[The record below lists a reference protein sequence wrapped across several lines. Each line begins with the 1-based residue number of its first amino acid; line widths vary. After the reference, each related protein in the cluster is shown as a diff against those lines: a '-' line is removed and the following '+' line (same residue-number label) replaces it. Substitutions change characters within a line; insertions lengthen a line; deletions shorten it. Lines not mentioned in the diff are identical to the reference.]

1 MVATKGAGQEAAAT
15 DLEARRNVGSGNA
28 RPSKPQPQNPQA
40 PAKSWRDVL
49 PVHPAADL
57 FPLMS
62 ADELKAL
69 GEDIK
74 KNGLKHEVVLWSP
87 GDCGDGAKERLRYLL
102 DGRNRLDAMER
113 AGIKFLND
121 KGEPLEIHGA
131 RFGTERAHAGS
142 QVQHTCA
149 A

>member
-1 MVATKGAGQEAAAT
+1 MTAPKGAGPESAAT
-15 DLEARRNVGSGNA
+15 DPGAQKNAGSGKF
-28 RPSKPQPQNPQA
+28 RSSKPQPQNPQA

-113 AGIKFLND
+113 AGI
-121 KGEPLEIHGA
+121 
-131 RFGTERAHAGS
+131 
-142 QVQHTCA
+142 
-149 A
+149 